1 MCAAPFHWIDPRLR
15 YAKSARLLRPGGA
28 LAVVE
33 TQHVL
38 PPDGDPFF
46 AEVQADYDEVDPR
59 PDNRPPPP
67 PDEVAALEADFA
79 TSGLFEPAQVSR
91 YLWDVAYTAD
101 EYVNVLDTYS
111 GHRAL
116 PEEKRNRLHD
126 LIRKRIGDRTVRK
139 TYLATLTA
147 ANRRSWPPAKRAKL
161 ERPVARGGRC
171 DGPL

>member
-1 MCAAPFHWIDPRLR
+1 FHWIDPRLR

-28 LAVVE
+28 LAVLE

-79 TSGLFEPAQVSR
+79 ASGLFGAGAGQP
-91 YLWDVAYTAD
+91 
-101 EYVNVLDTYS
+101 
-111 GHRAL
+111 L
-116 PEEKRNRLHD
+116 PVGRRLH
-126 LIRKRIGDRTVRK
+126 RRRVRERSRHLLGPPRAPGGEAK
-139 TYLATLTA
+139 PPPRPDPKAH
-147 ANRRSWPPAKRAKL
+147 RRSHS
-161 ERPVARGGRC
+161 
-171 DGPL
+171 